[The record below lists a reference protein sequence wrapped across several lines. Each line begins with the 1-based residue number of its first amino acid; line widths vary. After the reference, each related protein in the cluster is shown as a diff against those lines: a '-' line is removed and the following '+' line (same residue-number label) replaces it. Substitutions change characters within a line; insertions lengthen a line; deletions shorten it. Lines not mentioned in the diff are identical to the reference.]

1 MAGGDIK
8 ITLADEGAKIMWADE
23 LEEVLPPWEM
33 DEVVPSWDDP
43 HWSRC
48 KVKQVKPA
56 ARSVRVRKTVHI
68 KKEHTY
74 PHLVPICTYLAMK
87 LGEKGM
93 KKLMKEEQA
102 KTEQDLEQ
110 KLGEGALQRQIRGW
124 ESGEQIVSVGVG
136 GKAQWCV
143 TLLAMGPCS
152 PLITPPIAIKQH
164 AKQDKER
171 GPMSGVEEEVY
182 K

>member
-8 ITLADEGAKIMWADE
+8 ITLADEGASIKWADE
-23 LEEVLPPWEM
+23 LEEVFPPWEM

-74 PHLVPICTYLAMK
+74 PYLVPICTYLAMK

-102 KTEQDLEQ
+102 KSEQELEQ
-110 KLGEGALQRQIRGW
+110 KYMARIMSGGW
-124 ESGEQIVSVGVG
+124 ESGEHIVSVGDG
-136 GKAQWCV
+136 GEAQWFV

-152 PLITPPIAIKQH
+152 PLISTSPIAIKEH

-171 GPMSGVEEEVY
+171 GPFRGVEEEVHN
-182 K
+182 